1 MYNFDFLKNEELI
14 NVFDDV
20 WISQGKN
27 EKCTTIAL
35 TNQRLLF
42 LDYDKLDP
50 RENLRIGRGA
60 DYIRYKEVY
69 YTINLDNIKNISYKN
84 NILKISFKDN
94 ITPIEIDNEELYKLL
109 KEVTSNKN

>member
-50 RENLRIGRGA
+50 RENLR
-60 DYIRYKEVY
+60 YKEVY